1 MNKLP
6 NQLHIPVL
14 LERCLDWIRPS
25 VQSGSPV
32 IVDATLGMGGHSEA
46 MLAEFPNV
54 KVIGFDRDPE
64 AIAIA
69 SQRLQ
74 PYGDRFVAVNATYD
88 QLTETLKSLEIP
100 SVAAVLMD
108 LGVSSLQLDE
118 SERGFAYAQ
127 DAPLDMRMD
136 QRDGQTA
143 ADILNSYSEPS
154 LTRIFR
160 EYGEERFAARVAAAV
175 VERRSRTA
183 IQSSG
188 ELNEIANRVI
198 PQVPGKQSGHP
209 AKRIYQALRVAVN
222 NEFEIL
228 ESALPQAIAALQV
241 GGRLVVMSYHSIEDA
256 FVKAAM
262 QDAATSKTPADF
274 PIELPGTAPIL
285 KILTRGVERASE
297 RELDLNPRAASA
309 RLRVAEKLE
318 SR

>member
-1 MNKLP
+1 MNKP
-6 NQLHIPVL
+6 INQLHIPVL
-14 LERCLDWIRPS
+14 LERCLDWIRPAVELEGS
-25 VQSGSPV
+25 VV
-32 IVDATLGMGGHSEA
+32 VDATLGMGGHAEA
-46 MLAEFPNV
+46 ILNEFSNV
-54 KVIGFDRDPE
+54 RLVGFDRDPE

-69 SQRLQ
+69 SERLQ
-74 PYGDRFVAVNATYD
+74 AFGARFTPVFATYD
-88 QLTETLKSLEIP
+88 RISEKLAEMGIDG
-100 SVAAVLMD
+100 VAAVLMD

-136 QRDGQTA
+136 QGTGKTA
-143 ADILNSYSEPS
+143 AEILNSVSEAD

-160 EYGEERFAARVAAAV
+160 DYGEERYAARVAAAV
-175 VERRSRTA
+175 VSERASRPILT
-183 IQSSG
+183 SG
-188 ELNEIANRVI
+188 QLNSLVGRVI
-198 PQVPGKQSGHP
+198 PQIPGKQSGHP
-209 AKRIYQALRVAVN
+209 AKRVYQALRVAVN

-228 ESALPQAIAALQV
+228 ESALPQAIDALKV

-262 QDAATSKTPADF
+262 QEAATSKTPADF

-297 RELDLNPRAASA
+297 RELDTNPRAASA

-318 SR
+318 RR